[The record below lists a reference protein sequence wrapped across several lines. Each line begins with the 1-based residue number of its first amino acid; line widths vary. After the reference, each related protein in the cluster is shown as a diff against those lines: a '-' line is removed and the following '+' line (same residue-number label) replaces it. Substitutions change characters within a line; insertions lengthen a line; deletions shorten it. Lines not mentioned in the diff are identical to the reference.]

1 MISLCLTVTGWPGCV
16 ETRPTRN
23 GKLAVKSKKQHWTFT
38 KDFEITRDR
47 ANQLNKT
54 AVIEHHTNW
63 GLWISLGLLVI
74 LLLLIAWYI
83 HRKQLKIKRLEE
95 RLKDKS

>member
-1 MISLCLTVTGWPGCV
+1 MAPNSVYALPLRVGRDALKPGQY
-16 ETRPTRN
+16 TA
-23 GKLAVKSKKQHWTFT
+23 KLAVKSKKQHWTFT

-63 GLWISLGLLVI
+63 GLSDQPRSASHLVVTDC
-74 LLLLIAWYI
+74 LVHSSQAA
-83 HRKQLKIKRLEE
+83 
-95 RLKDKS
+95 KDQAIRRTA